1 MPNYNSL
8 MNLGGTGNAFAPF
21 GNNGPQYDLRTTNPL
36 NIGATRGTPQY
47 MQSLRTG
54 TSMGVDQTQ
63 SHVWDPMTGA
73 LSDTPVYNQQL
84 GVYVSSKTGKP
95 FTGKDAQGQ
104 NYVNGQQSSVTVPF
118 SGGKQINPNNPD
130 ERYQS
135 VNVVKSPEIASATQK
150 MLDTFNKTADTALAD
165 FNEYLS
171 NFKTQLGAASQK
183 SAAAV
188 DTTGTEAEL
197 RSRQAAY
204 DAALQSAAARYAAL
218 NQDTAARE
226 NAVVQEARDLIP
238 AYDAAANAA
247 QSAQLAALQRNVSR
261 YKALS
266 GTPRSL
272 GSGELRQLA
281 AGAAAVSVPIE
292 QAKIAQRYN
301 VLSQYAMPVAQDIA
315 NRETSRVASF
325 DPMVAAQQFQSGQA
339 TAQTIQQLAQVTANM
354 SYDNAVK
361 YMTSLSVPYEV
372 QQKILT
378 GQIGQ
383 LGGLAQL
390 YGGSRYQGL
399 QDLLGAAPTQSVYY
413 NQGVP
418 SYPGGSRYYP
428 NPGPLT
434 VNGGLDAGNGPKQV
448 TQAPSGAQGDW
459 VWDANNGRWQN
470 WRTGETS
477 RTGPWVMN
485 ANTGGYENSVTGA
498 KGYNPKEEEALN
510 NWMAFYGYN

>member
-1 MPNYNSL
+1 
-8 MNLGGTGNAFAPF
+8 
-21 GNNGPQYDLRTTNPL
+21 
-36 NIGATRGTPQY
+36 
-47 MQSLRTG
+47 
-54 TSMGVDQTQ
+54 
-63 SHVWDPMTGA
+63 
-73 LSDTPVYNQQL
+73 
-84 GVYVSSKTGKP
+84 
-95 FTGKDAQGQ
+95 
-104 NYVNGQQSSVTVPF
+104 
-118 SGGKQINPNNPD
+118 
-130 ERYQS
+130 
-135 VNVVKSPEIASATQK
+135 
-150 MLDTFNKTADTALAD
+150 
-165 FNEYLS
+165 
-171 NFKTQLGAASQK
+171 
-183 SAAAV
+183 
-188 DTTGTEAEL
+188 
-197 RSRQAAY
+197 
-204 DAALQSAAARYAAL
+204 
-218 NQDTAARE
+218 
-226 NAVVQEARDLIP
+226 
-238 AYDAAANAA
+238 
-247 QSAQLAALQRNVSR
+247 
-261 YKALS
+261 
-266 GTPRSL
+266 
-272 GSGELRQLA
+272 LRQLA

-418 SYPGGSRYYP
+418 SYPGSSRYYP

-434 VNGGLDAGNGPKQV
+434 VNGGLDAGNSPKQV

-498 KGYNPKEEEALN
+498 KGYNPKEEEALD